1 MRCPR
6 CSHPDSRVVESR
18 TLAEG
23 RAVRRRRECLN
34 CEYRFTSYE
43 RIDEKPLMVVK
54 RHGNRREPWDRTKVE
69 TGVRQALRK
78 RPISQ
83 TQIEALVDELE
94 DAALQAG
101 MESHEI
107 TSTQVGEMVLERLR
121 AIDDVAYVRFASV
134 YRAFDDLDEFVAE
147 IRQLSRGASSSQK
160 KRTHTAPQ
168 K

>member
-1 MRCPR
+1 M
-6 CSHPDSRVVESR
+6 
-18 TLAEG
+18 
-23 RAVRRRRECLN
+23 RRRRECPQ

-54 RHGNRREPWDRTKVE
+54 RHDGRREPWDRTKVE

-83 TQIEALVDELE
+83 SQIEALVDELE
-94 DAALQAG
+94 DTALQAA

-107 TSTQVGEMVLERLR
+107 TSTRVGEMVLDRLR
-121 AIDDVAYVRFASV
+121 TIDDVAYVRFASV

-147 IRQLSRGASSSQK
+147 IQCLSRGEVRNVTA
-160 KRTHTAPQ
+160 HTESRL
-168 K
+168 